1 MVNHQAI
8 YNKLTK
14 PLRDSKIKEIL
25 SNIDYSKAF
34 PTDEEFTFQERILVK
49 QELIEIFIP
58 WVKEYFEG
66 LNSFNFKYV
75 TNGNSDAVN
84 MIFMHRD
91 FKRVCFLK
99 NEYSYYSHIC
109 TQLNLNHLAI
119 DEKDIDFLTK
129 DDLFLISLPA
139 SYNGET
145 EGQLR
150 LIQKLQKKEIKL
162 FIDVAYCGLTD
173 PFHLK
178 LTSTKN
184 IYIAFTFSKTASLSF
199 NRIGILFSDFA
210 IPGLDIMNKIGYVNL
225 SGANAAISIM
235 KNISVDYFYITYKN
249 QYESICKS
257 LDLTPT
263 KCILFGHNR
272 NGGKFCTTAYYKTI

>member
-129 DDLFLISLPA
+129 DDLFLMREYFNNQSVEEDEKSNKLRVFLQRRPTNPLQCAIFVSWELKSTVDGETRVRKVFEKRSNQTTRTVRVVKPSNA
-139 SYNGET
+139 SNGEDAT
-145 EGQLR
+145 PVTTGEEFEIVR
-150 LIQKLQKKEIKL
+150 SRFDKKTR
-162 FIDVAYCGLTD
+162 G
-173 PFHLK
+173 
-178 LTSTKN
+178 
-184 IYIAFTFSKTASLSF
+184 
-199 NRIGILFSDFA
+199 RG
-210 IPGLDIMNKIGYVNL
+210 G
-225 SGANAAISIM
+225 SG
-235 KNISVDYFYITYKN
+235 
-249 QYESICKS
+249 
-257 LDLTPT
+257 
-263 KCILFGHNR
+263 R
-272 NGGKFCTTAYYKTI
+272 GGSGRSGVSSR